1 MTSNAVRQPD
11 ERQRAMRAVELRV
24 QGQTYAQIADALDY
38 SDESGARHAVSRLLA
53 RREAE
58 GKDELRAVH
67 SARLEGVLSAHW
79 PAATS
84 GDTDAARIVLQTLD
98 RIAKLYGLDAPTR
111 VAVGSES
118 LTTIGFANEAARLI
132 ESIASMGGTDD
143 VLRSLPDGAGHA
155 MIAAREPAALPV
167 AETVADDDEA
177 EPWSNIGGPDPEPVV
192 HPLAV
197 PMIDVEPEPDAA
209 EPEPLTV
216 AEVEPPPVTE
226 AEHLAEADVTPL
238 PSPSASR
245 VNPMARRITDRYDP
259 LAGWRR

>member
-11 ERQRAMRAVELRV
+11 ERQRAMQAVQLLV

-58 GKDELRAVH
+58 GIDELRAVH
-67 SARLEGVLSAHW
+67 SARLEGVLSSFW

-84 GDTDAARIVLQTLD
+84 GDTDAARIVLRTLD
-98 RIAKLYGLDAPTR
+98 SLAKLFGLDAPTR

-143 VLRSLPDGAGHA
+143 LLRSLPDGAGHSV
-155 MIAAREPAALPV
+155 IAAREPAALPA
-167 AETVADDDEA
+167 AETVALADDES
-177 EPWSNIGGPDPEPVV
+177 WSNIGGPDPDPVA

-197 PMIDVEPEPDAA
+197 PMIDVEPEPDP

-216 AEVEPPPVTE
+216 VETEPPPVAE
-226 AEHLAEADVTPL
+226 VEHLADTESEVTPL
-238 PSPSASR
+238 PSPSSPR
-245 VNPMARRITDRYDP
+245 VNP
-259 LAGWRR
+259 